1 MKSLRLEA
9 VASLVKK
16 NCNVLDVGTD
26 HAYLPIIL
34 SKTGKCQSIIAS
46 DVSNNALSYGEANLK
61 KHHITNVKLVL
72 SDGLKNIR
80 DKYDT
85 LTICGMGTYTIID
98 ILKSGYLPK
107 NIIISSNNDLYTL
120 RCYLN
125 SINYKIINEIIIY
138 ENGKY
143 YDIISYEKGQEKLSY
158 YQKLYGKSNDK
169 KYFKYLLHKE
179 TYIFKKS
186 KNFKTLKNIIYLFF
200 KTI

>member
-9 VASLVKK
+9 VASLVKE

-61 KHHITNVKLVL
+61 KYHITNVKLVL

-85 LTICGMGTYTIID
+85 LTNSYTQLTNIPYEFYNGSAVAIGMNLNNVYYAAADYT
-98 ILKSGYLPK
+98 KSTG
-107 NIIISSNNDLYTL
+107 NIEVYAKGWTLVGCVVTVQYT
-120 RCYLN
+120 
-125 SINYKIINEIIIY
+125 
-138 ENGKY
+138 
-143 YDIISYEKGQEKLSY
+143 
-158 YQKLYGKSNDK
+158 
-169 KYFKYLLHKE
+169 
-179 TYIFKKS
+179 
-186 KNFKTLKNIIYLFF
+186 KT
-200 KTI
+200 TDTSTT

>member
-61 KHHITNVKLVL
+61 KYHITNVKLVL

-107 NIIISSNNDLYTL
+107 NIIISS
-120 RCYLN
+120 
-125 SINYKIINEIIIY
+125 
-138 ENGKY
+138 
-143 YDIISYEKGQEKLSY
+143 
-158 YQKLYGKSNDK
+158 
-169 KYFKYLLHKE
+169 
-179 TYIFKKS
+179 IFI
-186 KNFKTLKNIIYLFF
+186 T
-200 KTI
+200 

>member
-9 VASLVKK
+9 VASLVKE

-46 DVSNNALSYGEANLK
+46 DVSNNALSYGRTNLK
-61 KHHITNVKLVL
+61 KYHITNVKLVL
-72 SDGLKNIR
+72 SDGLKNIS

-98 ILKSGYLPK
+98 ILKSGYLPE

-120 RCYLN
+120 RNYLN
-125 SINYKIINEIIIY
+125 SIEYKINKEIIVY
-138 ENGKY
+138 ENEKY
-143 YDIISYEKGQEKLSY
+143 YDIISYEKGKENLSY
-158 YQKLYGKSNDK
+158 YQKVYGKSNDK
-169 KYFKYLLHKE
+169 KYLKYLLHKE
-179 TYIFKKS
+179 THIFKKS
-186 KNFKTLKNIIYLFF
+186 KNFKTLKNIVYLFLRA
-200 KTI
+200 I

>member
-9 VASLVKK
+9 VASLVKE

-61 KHHITNVKLVL
+61 KYHIANVKLVL

-125 SINYKIINEIIIY
+125 SINYNDKIIESLIGTNTINYNEEEYSYLNPSKNTSSFLEWKEMYGEYKPKPNEIPD
-138 ENGKY
+138 E
-143 YDIISYEKGQEKLSY
+143 DIINIEKTE
-158 YQKLYGKSNDK
+158 
-169 KYFKYLLHKE
+169 
-179 TYIFKKS
+179 
-186 KNFKTLKNIIYLFF
+186 
-200 KTI
+200 

>member
-1 MKSLRLEA
+1 
-9 VASLVKK
+9 
-16 NCNVLDVGTD
+16 
-26 HAYLPIIL
+26 
-34 SKTGKCQSIIAS
+34 
-46 DVSNNALSYGEANLK
+46 
-61 KHHITNVKLVL
+61 
-72 SDGLKNIR
+72 
-80 DKYDT
+80 
-85 LTICGMGTYTIID
+85 MGTYTIID

-125 SINYKIINEIIIY
+125 SINYKIIKEIVIY

-186 KNFKTLKNIIYLFF
+186 KNFKTLKNIGLLIRLLSIVVFIVENFLLVSFSLEPLFKVF
-200 KTI
+200 SIFGKFLAPRIIGFTLS

>member
-1 MKSLRLEA
+1 
-9 VASLVKK
+9 
-16 NCNVLDVGTD
+16 
-26 HAYLPIIL
+26 
-34 SKTGKCQSIIAS
+34 
-46 DVSNNALSYGEANLK
+46 
-61 KHHITNVKLVL
+61 
-72 SDGLKNIR
+72 
-80 DKYDT
+80 
-85 LTICGMGTYTIID
+85 MGTYTIID

-125 SINYKIINEIIIY
+125 SINYKIIKEIVIY
-138 ENGKY
+138 ENEKY

-200 KTI
+200 KFKNFSAINFFKFIINI

>member
-9 VASLVKK
+9 VASLVKE

-34 SKTGKCQSIIAS
+34 SKTGKCQNIIAS

-61 KHHITNVKLVL
+61 KYHITNVKLVL

-125 SINYKIINEIIIY
+125 SINYKIIKEIVIY

-186 KNFKTLKNIIYLFF
+186 KNFKTLKNIIYLFL

>member
-9 VASLVKK
+9 VASLVKE
-16 NCNVLDVGTD
+16 NSNVLDVGTD

-34 SKTGKCQSIIAS
+34 SKSGKCQSIIAS
-46 DVSNNALSYGEANLK
+46 DVSKNALSYGEANLK
-61 KHHITNVKLVL
+61 KYHITNVKLVL
-72 SDGLKNIR
+72 SDGLKNIS

-85 LTICGMGTYTIID
+85 LTICGMGTYTVID
-98 ILKSGYLPK
+98 ILKSGYLPE

-125 SINYKIINEIIIY
+125 SIEYKINKEIIVY

-143 YDIISYEKGQEKLSY
+143 YDIISYEKGKEKLSY
-158 YQKLYGKSNDK
+158 YQKMYGKSNDK
-169 KYFKYLLHKE
+169 KYLKYLLHKE
-179 TYIFKKS
+179 THIFKKS
-186 KNFKTLKNIIYLFF
+186 KNFKTLKNIIYLFI